1 MSDWTTKSV
10 IICICLLAP
19 GCDERAA
26 QREAVSEAAFA
37 AKADGLDWLEG
48 DPVRIA
54 MAQVRSDLPEMDY
67 WSLLHEGDVTLSE
80 SSQPDEM
87 ASFLR
92 KGLRLAIARGDR
104 ELEEEHLRVW
114 RYRLGADLPPM
125 LVNHDSTRTTIP
137 FKMKAESSVEFA
149 RAFESSQEA
158 SFADPLTL
166 MDLPHDAESALALPM
181 GSVVSIP
188 IEGRLS
194 VDVNGR
200 FLNRAASYSPEL
212 APFINSS
219 VTGTTSGLR
228 QGTIVTEGEL
238 LFQVIRLNDARVRL
252 RVSTGATVS
261 GDLNLGLDARALAFY
276 RFVPCAAI
284 DRARAI
290 KTRLDKTHRQL
301 STLGSVDDRI
311 ERLRAR
317 VDGKLNPLFL
327 LPIPALEGPL
337 REASNTVDWAFNRA
351 LDIASAAHS
360 LEVIEAAVL
369 TRTERLL
376 KRGIDDWNAY
386 LEPTLRQITQWS
398 SRTYNLNSSVVF
410 NTDAMRRVR
419 TLADY
424 EFDLSDPDARRAFDR
439 AITGRALWMD
449 VQGWFGGGSLER
461 MRLSDLTLADDL
473 ANNDATADAPR
484 VIRHATAFGDLR
496 TQHYN
501 VHLSGPW
508 MSLGI
513 DWDHSDNR
521 VVLVDHEGL
530 RTEWEARA
538 WHYER
543 KTSWFGSHDATTFAS
558 GAFIELGQADLL
570 GGGYWFSWSKQH
582 DAKAHNPVARS
593 LGEFVNL
600 LGPVAIDAG
609 IPALYDGEHEGQ
621 ISANLDVLFSGEAMD
636 YLFDPLLTD
645 DVLLWRIFGEVAE
658 TFDNRDEL
666 PLIIDPIRPLG
677 LEEIDGAVEAC
688 EKVAYH
694 FGGWYCAYFAD
705 TFLPALREAQASED
719 PRVRLSFLERFYEKG
734 WFGKPVGAR
743 LLVRYLASLMAAIG
757 LSDEISIRADV
768 RNAQDDSLSASPT
781 LERGSAEALTLI
793 ETMSVEALR

>member
-1 MSDWTTKSV
+1 MGDWTTRCF
-10 IICICLLAP
+10 ILGAWLLAA
-19 GCDERAA
+19 GCSEPVV
-26 QREAVSEAAFA
+26 ESVAVSEGAFA
-37 AKADGLDWLEG
+37 AKADGMDWLEG

-54 MAQVRSDLPEMDY
+54 MAQVRSDLPEVDY
-67 WSLLHEGDVTLSE
+67 WALLHEGDVEVSE
-80 SSQPDEM
+80 SSEPDAM
-87 ASFLR
+87 ASVVR
-92 KGLRLAIARGDR
+92 KGLLLAIARGER
-104 ELEEEHLRVW
+104 EVEEEHLRVW

-137 FKMKAESSVEFA
+137 FKMKAKSTVEFA
-149 RAFESSQEA
+149 RAFESSHDA
-158 SFADPLTL
+158 SFAEALTL
-166 MDLPHDAESALALPM
+166 MDLPHDAESALALPV
-181 GSVVSIP
+181 GTVVSVP
-188 IEGRLS
+188 VEGRLS

-212 APFINSS
+212 APFIKNS

-228 QGTIVTEGEL
+228 QGTVLTEGEL
-238 LFQVIRLNDARVRL
+238 LFQVIRLDDARVRL
-252 RVSTGATVS
+252 RVSTGASVT

-290 KTRLDKTHRQL
+290 KTRLDRTHRKL
-301 STLGSVDDRI
+301 SSLGSVDDRI

-337 REASNTVDWAFNRA
+337 SDAAEAVDWAFKRA
-351 LDIASAAHS
+351 LDMASAAES
-360 LEVIEAAVL
+360 LEEIEAAVL
-369 TRTERLL
+369 KRTERLL
-376 KRGIDDWNAY
+376 KKGIDDWSTY
-386 LEPTLRQITQWS
+386 VEPTLQRITQWS
-398 SRTYNLNSSVVF
+398 SRTYNLNTSVVF
-410 NTDAMRRVR
+410 NTDAARRVR
-419 TLADY
+419 TLGDY

-449 VQGWFGGGSLER
+449 VKGWFGGGTIEG

-473 ANNDATADAPR
+473 ANNDATSEAPR

-496 TQHYN
+496 TQHYD

-513 DWDHSDNR
+513 DWDHSDHR
-521 VVLVDHEGL
+521 VALVDHEGA

-538 WHYER
+538 WQYER
-543 KTSWFGSHDATTFAS
+543 KTSFFGSHDATTFAS
-558 GAFIELGQADLL
+558 GAFIELGEEDLL
-570 GGGYWFSWSKQH
+570 GGGYWFSWSKRH
-582 DAKAHNPVARS
+582 AAKAYNPVARS

-600 LGPVAIDAG
+600 LGPVAINAG
-609 IPALYDGEHEGQ
+609 IPALYDGEHEGR
-621 ISANLDVLFSGEAMD
+621 ITANLDVLFSGEAMD
-636 YLFDPLLTD
+636 SLFDPLLTD
-645 DVLLWRIFGEVAE
+645 DALLWRVFGEVAE

-677 LEEIDGAVEAC
+677 LEEIEGAMEAC

-705 TFLPALREAQASED
+705 TFLPALREAQASGD
-719 PRVRLSFLERFYEKG
+719 PSARLNFLERFYEKG
-734 WFGKPVGAR
+734 WFGKPVGSR

-768 RNAQDDSLSASPT
+768 RNSQDDSLSASPT

-793 ETMSVEALR
+793 ETMSVEGLR